1 MSPGPWGAGDSYE
14 RFIGRWSRRLAAAVV
29 DDLGV
34 PAGSDWADVGCGTG
48 ALTGTILERAA
59 PRTVTGV
66 EPSTTFLAHAR
77 ATIDDPRARFVEGS
91 AGQLPLPDASVD
103 SAVAG
108 LVLNF
113 VPDAEAALGE
123 MRRVCRAGGTVAGYV
138 WDYAEGMEL
147 IRRFFDAAIAEDEGA
162 READEGPRFPLC
174 HPGPLGDA
182 FDRVGLHAVR
192 VEAVDIPMVFTGFD
206 DFWQPFLAGVGVAPH
221 YLVGLEPATQAR
233 IRERLRAS
241 LPTGPD
247 GSIRLVARAWAARG
261 RV

>member
-1 MSPGPWGAGDSYE
+1 VNAGPWGAGEAYE

-29 DDLGV
+29 DGLDV

-48 ALTGTILERAA
+48 ALTATILERAK

-66 EPSTTFLAHAR
+66 EPFASFLAHAR
-77 ATIDDPRARFVEGS
+77 ATIDDPRAVFVEGS
-91 AGQLPLPDASVD
+91 AAPLPLPNASVD
-103 SAVAG
+103 VAVAG

-113 VPDAEAALGE
+113 VPDAQAALGE
-123 MRRVCRAGGTVAGYV
+123 MRRICRDGGIVAGHV
-138 WDYAEGMEL
+138 WDYAAGMEL
-147 IRRFFDAAIAEDEGA
+147 IRRFFDAAIAEDDGA
-162 READEGPRFPLC
+162 READERPRFPIC

-182 FDRVGLHAVR
+182 FERAGLREVT
-192 VEAVDIPMVFTGFD
+192 VEAVDVPTVFTDFD
-206 DFWQPFLAGVGVAPH
+206 DFWRPFLAGVGVAPH
-221 YLVGLEPATQAR
+221 YLVGLEPATQVR

-241 LPTGPD
+241 LPTEPD